1 MTINKRLHICCESP
15 EGSII
20 LRSGQQVGGLFHDD
34 RLGFRT
40 CQCRA
45 HAPPRTPIFHPSQH
59 ALQLENVEEAAPHS
73 SAQHFNP
80 AKTPFRAF
88 DEYQVLGGSP
98 RADTELMTRFAEEI
112 TEVLKRLRSPI
123 WYPLCESPSS
133 LNQISIYSRVQ
144 GQGG

>member
-1 MTINKRLHICCESP
+1 MQSTRTATHRHLSP
-15 EGSII
+15 FTTCITAGE
-20 LRSGQQVGGLFHDD
+20 RSVG
-34 RLGFRT
+34 
-40 CQCRA
+40 
-45 HAPPRTPIFHPSQH
+45 
-59 ALQLENVEEAAPHS
+59 EEAAPHS
-73 SAQHFNP
+73 PAQHFNP
-80 AKTPFRAF
+80 AKTPCRTF

-133 LNQISIYSRVQ
+133 LNQFSINSRVQ